1 MCVVSERI
9 DRCSLSVQEVH
20 GEPAAAAVVPVGRP
34 VHSHSSKPSG
44 SSGPGGAAGVPACH
58 GSALAG
64 FEAFPPRPAH
74 PTLAGSGRPDPQTL
88 PRPGASPGAVRARSA
103 SLPAG
108 IRFREQFRNLLCVS
122 RVKVV

>member
-1 MCVVSERI
+1 M
-9 DRCSLSVQEVH
+9 
-20 GEPAAAAVVPVGRP
+20 
-34 VHSHSSKPSG
+34 
-44 SSGPGGAAGVPACH
+44 PACH

-88 PRPGASPGAVRARSA
+88 PRPGASPGAVLARSA

-108 IRFREQFRNLLCVS
+108 IRFRERFRNVLCVS
-122 RVKVV
+122 RGKGGLKVQNLITEESVNNLQRQE